1 MKAKKVLGIVGGM
14 GPLCT
19 VDFFYKVVKH
29 TRADADAEH
38 IHVIMD
44 SDPAI
49 PDRTEAILGQD
60 NGCADAIRVSVKKLV
75 DAGAEVLAMP
85 CNTAHV
91 FFDRIVDAAGDAR
104 FIDMVE
110 ATVDAVE
117 KTACKKVGLLATD
130 GTVMGGIYQKKLA
143 ARGIEAILPSRWGQR
158 EVMGVI
164 YDGIK
169 AGKVYDTAK
178 LREELDAMRE
188 LGAELFILGCTEL
201 PLAFDQYALDYPRI
215 DTTEVLAD
223 AAIAACGYE
232 VDRKTA
238 VEMSL

>member
-1 MKAKKVLGIVGGM
+1 MKKKVLGIVGGM

-19 VDFFYKVVKH
+19 VDFFYKVVKY

-60 NGCADAIRVSVKKLV
+60 NGCAEAIRASVKKLV
-75 DAGAEVLAMP
+75 EAGAEVLAMP

-91 FFDRIVDAAGDAR
+91 FFDRIADAAGNAR

-117 KTACKKVGLLATD
+117 KTGCKKVGLLATD
-130 GTVMGGIYQKKLA
+130 GTVAGGIYQKKLA
-143 ARGIEAILPSRWGQR
+143 SRGIDTILPSRWGQR

-169 AGKVYDTAK
+169 AGKTYDTAR
-178 LREELDAMRE
+178 LREELDAMCA

-223 AAIAACGYE
+223 AAIVACGYE

-238 VEMSL
+238 IEMNL

>member
-1 MKAKKVLGIVGGM
+1 MSEKKILGIVGGM

-19 VDFFYKVVKH
+19 VDFFYKVVRH
-29 TRADADAEH
+29 TRAQADAEH

-49 PDRTEAILGQD
+49 PDRTEAILRQD
-60 NGCADAIRVSVKKLV
+60 NGCIDAIRVSVKKLV

-91 FFDRIVDAAGDAR
+91 FFDEIEDAAGDVK
-104 FIDMVE
+104 FLNMVD
-110 ATVDAVE
+110 ATVDAV
-117 KTACKKVGLLATD
+117 KRTSCKKVGLLATD
-130 GTVMGGIYQKKLA
+130 GTVTGGIYQKKLTE
-143 ARGIEAILPSRWGQR
+143 RGIEAVLPTEQGQK

-169 AGKVYDTAK
+169 AGKCYDTAK
-178 LREELDAMRE
+178 LRKELDAMRE
-188 LGAELFILGCTEL
+188 AGAELFILGCTEL

-223 AAIAACGYE
+223 AAIIACGYE
-232 VDRKTA
+232 VDKKTA
-238 VEMSL
+238 VEMNL